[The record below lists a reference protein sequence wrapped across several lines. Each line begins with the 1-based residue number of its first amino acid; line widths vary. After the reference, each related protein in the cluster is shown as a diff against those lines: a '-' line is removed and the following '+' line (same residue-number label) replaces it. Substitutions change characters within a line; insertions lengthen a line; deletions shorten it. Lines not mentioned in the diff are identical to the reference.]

1 MELLNHPD
9 INDLI
14 EIAIRE
20 DVGDGDHSSLAC
32 IPKEQQGHAYCIA
45 KEEGII
51 AGIDLARKIFHRIDP
66 SLVYEAHIK
75 DGDPIQVGTR
85 VFDVKGSDI
94 SILTAERLVLNFMQ
108 RLSGIASQS
117 KKISLILKDYKT
129 TILDTRKTTPGMRL
143 LEKWAVKTGGCSNHR
158 MGLYDMVMLKDNHI
172 DFAGGIEQ
180 AINKCGAP
188 ELIGA
193 ITVAIDKLDKI
204 GIEKVADELQEKGL
218 SIPQIEKIKS
228 YLLLPKSTQ
237 YLNELASICN
247 HNEEY
252 TKGLDEVKS
261 ILDFAGNDLHNQLE
275 LDFSLAR
282 GLSYYTGAIF
292 EVQAISGSLRSSIGG

>member
-9 INDLI
+9 INELI

-32 IPKEQQGHAYCIA
+32 IPADQQGQAYCIA
-45 KEEGII
+45 KESGII
-51 AGIDLARKIFHRIDP
+51 AGIELAKKIFHRIDP
-66 SLVYEAHIK
+66 HLVYEAHLK
-75 DGDPIQVGTR
+75 DGDEIQIGTR

-172 DFAGGIEQ
+172 DFAGGIKQ
-180 AINKCGAP
+180 AIQKTN
-188 ELIGA
+188 EY
-193 ITVAIDKLDKI
+193 
-204 GIEKVADELQEKGL
+204 LQNKGL
-218 SIPQIEKIKS
+218 NLDIEIETRS
-228 YLLLPKSTQ
+228 
-237 YLNELASICN
+237 
-247 HNEEY
+247 
-252 TKGLDEVKS
+252 LDEVKEVLEFGGVKRIMLDNFSPELLKEAIQLINGQYETEASGGITLSTIEKYAESGVDFISVGALTHSSKS
-261 ILDFAGNDLHNQLE
+261 IDLSMRVLQK
-275 LDFSLAR
+275 
-282 GLSYYTGAIF
+282 
-292 EVQAISGSLRSSIGG
+292 